1 MSGQTNFV
9 DHLADGFMATES
21 KHQPVE
27 RVVDH
32 YPELT
37 GEDAYVVQR
46 AVVERLRQ
54 AGGHQVGYKIAA
66 TGKAVQEALGLAEP
80 AYGRLFQSHQVTDGG
95 QMPMAQLIKPVVECE
110 IAFLLKH
117 DLTGPHVSTEDV
129 LAATESVVAA
139 FEIVDMRTRGRPV
152 SMLELIAYN
161 ALACGFVLGTQPIA
175 PRGLDLPRIPVVCQ
189 QNGTPVASGTGAA
202 SMDHPATAVAWLANK
217 LAGHDSRL
225 RGGDIILSGTLNV
238 PIPAHAGDHFEAV
251 FQGLGS
257 VSVSFN

>member
-1 MSGQTNFV
+1 MSGQKNFV
-9 DHLADGFMATES
+9 DHLADGFMTTES
-21 KHQPVE
+21 NHQPVE

-37 GEDAYVVQR
+37 GEDAYRVQW

-54 AGGHQVGYKIAA
+54 AGGRRVGYKIAA
-66 TGKAVQEALGLAEP
+66 TGKAVQETLGLAEP
-80 AYGRLFQSHQVTDGG
+80 AYGHLFQSHQVTDGG
-95 QMPMAQLIKPVVECE
+95 QLTMAQLVKPMVECE
-110 IAFLLKH
+110 VAFLLKH
-117 DLTGPHVSTEDV
+117 DLTGPDVSTDDV

-139 FEIVDMRTRGRPV
+139 FEILDMRTRDWQV

-175 PRGLDLPRIPVVCQ
+175 PRDLDLTQIAVVCQ
-189 QNGTPVASGTGAA
+189 KNGEPVASGTGAA
-202 SMDHPATAVAWLANK
+202 SMGHPATAVAWLANK

-238 PIPAHAGDHFEAV
+238 PIPAQAGDHFEAV